1 MNGATRPIDAGAL
14 NTSLGELAATV
25 QKYINITLGVSRYLS
40 NSNFNCWS
48 YSIDLKLLKLIVMNK
63 EQMN

>member
-25 QKYINITLGVSRYLS
+25 QKYIKKFPILDTI
-40 NSNFNCWS
+40 F
-48 YSIDLKLLKLIVMNK
+48 LK
-63 EQMN
+63 

>member
-25 QKYINITLGVSRYLS
+25 QKYINITLGALAGILV
-40 NSNFNCWS
+40 
-48 YSIDLKLLKLIVMNK
+48 IAILIVGVTSWFK
-63 EQMN
+63 AS

>member
-14 NTSLGELAATV
+14 NTSLGELSSDSSKIY
-25 QKYINITLGVSRYLS
+25 KYYTRCFSRYLS

-48 YSIDLKLLKLIVMNK
+48 YSLI
-63 EQMN
+63 

>member
-25 QKYINITLGVSRYLS
+25 QKYINITLGALAVYLS

-48 YSIDLKLLKLIVMNK
+48 YSLI
-63 EQMN
+63 